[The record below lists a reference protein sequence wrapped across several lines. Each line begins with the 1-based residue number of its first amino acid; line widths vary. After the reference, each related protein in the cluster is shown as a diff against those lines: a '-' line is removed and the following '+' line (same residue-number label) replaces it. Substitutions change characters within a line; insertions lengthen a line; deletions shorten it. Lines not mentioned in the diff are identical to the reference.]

1 MEIFGC
7 LLIGY
12 LVGAFS
18 PSYIFGALSGF
29 DIRKRGSGNAG
40 ASNVIIVF
48 GKAAGAVC
56 AVIDIAK
63 ACLALWITGKLF
75 PDFAYAFPIT
85 GTSCILGH
93 IFPFYM
99 KFRGGKGLACL
110 GGVILMT
117 DVRLFLVMIS
127 VELLVVLIVNYL
139 CVVPMSASVVYA
151 LIYGVTNQ
159 DILGACIFMVAAV
172 VMFFKHMDNLKRIK
186 NGTEVHFSYLWNKD
200 KEIARIK
207 ENGATEGE

>member
-1 MEIFGC
+1 MEVLGC

-12 LVGAFS
+12 LIGAFS

-48 GKAAGAVC
+48 GKAAGALC
-56 AVIDIAK
+56 AVLDIAK
-63 ACLALWITGKLF
+63 ACLAIWITGKLF
-75 PDFAYAFPIT
+75 PDFSYAFPIT
-85 GTSCILGH
+85 GASCILGH

-117 DVRLFLVMIS
+117 DVRLFLLMLSI
-127 VELLVVLIVNYL
+127 ELVIVLIVNYI
-139 CVVPMSASVVYA
+139 CVVPMSASVAYA
-151 LIYGVTNQ
+151 VIYGVM
-159 DILGACIFMVAAV
+159 DKSFLSFGIFMIVAV
-172 VMFFKHMDNLKRIK
+172 VMLFKHVDNLKRIK
-186 NGTEVHFSYLWNKD
+186 EGTEVHFSYLWNKEQ
-200 KEIARIK
+200 EIARIK
-207 ENGATEGE
+207 ENGATENE